1 MREFKELWSNKYDPQ
16 GKINITVFFTNIFLI
31 MCHVFLM
38 VMYCIIGHRFMIGV
52 NVLSLFVYIF
62 YTFQCYKNIERY
74 MGVVFLEMWLHQ
86 ICAILSFGWTPC
98 FQNWSFGMIAAYFL
112 PAFSNEN
119 QGKFKRPFFFAFLII
134 ITYFMLATIPPL
146 MDISITVDLGIYMN
160 SVLFFANNLIVF
172 ISITL
177 FCLFYTNRHNR
188 KEMELSRK
196 ADYDEL
202 TELYNRHAINELS
215 KRIIQEAKDNKSS
228 YNVAILDVDFFK
240 KINDQYGHNS
250 GDLVLKKVAL
260 ILKAAIL
267 NKMIVGRWGGE
278 EFVIIS
284 SGEIQY
290 KKFTDMLEN
299 LRLRI
304 SKTIFKCERD
314 ENIGITISIGAA
326 NVKKD
331 VDFNSAIKVADERL
345 YKAKESGRNKLIK
358 K

>member
-52 NVLSLFVYIF
+52 NVLSLFVYVF
-62 YTFQCYKNIERY
+62 YTFHCYKNIERY

-119 QGKFKRPFFFAFLII
+119 EGNFKRPFFFAFLII
-134 ITYFMLATIPPL
+134 ITYFMLAIIPPL
-146 MDISITVDLGIYMN
+146 MDISITVDLGTNMN
-160 SVLFFANNLIVF
+160 SVLFIANNLIVF

-304 SKTIFKCERD
+304 SKTIFKGERD